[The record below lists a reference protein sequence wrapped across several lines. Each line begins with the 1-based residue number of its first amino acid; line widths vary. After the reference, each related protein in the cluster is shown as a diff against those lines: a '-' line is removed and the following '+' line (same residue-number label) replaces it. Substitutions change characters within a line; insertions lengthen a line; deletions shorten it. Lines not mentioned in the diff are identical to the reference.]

1 MSSHLPAIKQEIK
14 DTLAVSLPLVSSQ
27 LVYASSQF
35 LGTVM
40 VSRLGE
46 DALAASILVSMI
58 WMCFFL
64 LFIGMLNAV
73 SILVSHQFGAN
84 NYPAIS
90 KIMGQAYKLGVLV
103 VILLTSCMLI
113 VPHLSYITSQ
123 PPKVLALANIY
134 AHTYLFQIPALVMLV
149 ITEQF
154 LAGINR
160 TKMVLRISLV
170 VVPVEIF
177 LIYALIFGKFGF
189 PQCGIAGVGYAFA
202 TTYTGTIIFMLWY
215 LNRTKSYQVFG
226 IFTHLLSWH
235 LNYMRE
241 LVRVGI
247 PMGFMHVIELTAFTV
262 MTFWV
267 SRFGTTMLA
276 AHQIVL
282 QYLSFVITLVFAMS
296 QAVTVRVGFSV
307 GREDEIAVRYAS
319 FVGMV
324 LNSVIILI
332 VALLFIFLPHVFLSL
347 DIDLWNPKN
356 AELIRDA
363 STLLM
368 VVGLL
373 LIFDNFRI
381 IGFGALRGLKDTNF
395 PMYASLFSFW
405 VVGLSAAYY
414 LGFIMQ
420 YDGAGVWLG
429 MTFGI
434 AVCAGIV
441 FRRLRKILRTFDVT
455 KIKNINP

>member
-1 MSSHLPAIKQEIK
+1 MSSHLQAIKQEIK

-27 LVYASSQF
+27 LVYASSSF

-46 DALAASILVSMI
+46 DALAASVLVNMI
-58 WMCFFL
+58 WMSFFL

-84 NYPAIS
+84 NYDSIS
-90 KIMGQAYKLGVLV
+90 KIMGQAYKLGAIVMV
-103 VILLTSCMLI
+103 LLTGCMLI
-113 VPHLSYITSQ
+113 VPHLSYFTSQ
-123 PPKVLALANIY
+123 PPNVLALAKIY
-134 AHTYLFQIPALVMLV
+134 VHTYLFQIPALVLLV

-170 VVPVEIF
+170 VVPIEIV
-177 LIYALIFGKFGF
+177 LIYSLIFGKFGL

-202 TTYTGTIIFMLWY
+202 ITYTCTIIFMLWY
-215 LNRTKSYQVFG
+215 LQRTKQYQVFG
-226 IFTHLLSWH
+226 IFTHLTSWH
-235 LNYMRE
+235 LNYFRE
-241 LVRVGI
+241 LIRVGI

-307 GREDEIAVRYAS
+307 GREDETAARYAS
-319 FVGMV
+319 FVGMF
-324 LNSVIILI
+324 LNFVIILT
-332 VALLFIFLPHVFLSL
+332 VALLFIFLPHIFLSL
-347 DIDLWNPKN
+347 DINLTDPANT
-356 AELIRDA
+356 ALIRDA

-414 LGFIMQ
+414 LGFVLQ
-420 YDGAGVWLG
+420 LDGAGVWLG

-441 FRRLRKILRTFDVT
+441 FRRLRKILRTMDVV
-455 KIKNINP
+455 KIKNITA